1 MSEPISPAGV
11 ERREIGG
18 ETRLATRGPPVYGEP
33 TADGWRAWDPGRS
46 KLGGMFELGF
56 ETGCP
61 AARRCCT
68 SARPAER
75 PSATSRTSRGRRTRW
90 SSRAAAGAGLVE
102 AAEPRDRL
110 FPLLKDA
117 RTPKRYAHVVESDVD
132 AIVQDVATRGQ
143 AEVAVRNA
151 RFLADDGRLLLAIKA
166 RSEDVTVEP
175 ETVFEG
181 ALDRLRET
189 YEILE
194 TQRLDRFHED
204 HLGVVATPKWSR
216 AATTREDGRRP
227 KRLKLTTSAARSR
240 RLPRSVS
247 NASGRR
253 A

>member
-1 MSEPISPAGV
+1 MSEPNLPAGV

-56 ETGCP
+56 ETGLSGGETVLYLG
-61 AARRCCT
+61 AASGT
-68 SARPAER
+68 TVSHVADFAGPTYAVEFAPRPAR
-75 PSATSRTSRGRRTRW
+75 D
-90 SSRAAAGAGLVE
+90 LVE

-194 TQRLDRFHED
+194 TQRLDRFHEEP
-204 HLGVVATPKWSR
+204 LGVVATPK
-216 AATTREDGRRP
+216 
-227 KRLKLTTSAARSR
+227 
-240 RLPRSVS
+240 
-247 NASGRR
+247 
-253 A
+253 